1 MIDWHRLRDTAGVSI
16 LLEIGAEL
24 GISLDTC
31 LAGTQI
37 DPDELENPLASIS
50 VWQELTLIRN
60 MQPSRGSDEQLGLMV
75 SRRCTASAM
84 GMFGQALATSDTLKE
99 AWELMQRYQ
108 LLGLAFSRFEFSSHK
123 KQLCL
128 TLHDVDVP
136 ADCQRFCEER
146 GMGAC
151 LSLFSD
157 LMGQPLVPKGVTMRL
172 PPPLHLASYNDF
184 FGVEVQFNAPHT
196 TIVFDRTI
204 ENIPLPKA
212 NRKLHLASIR
222 YCDEVIE
229 SQIIP
234 TTFEG
239 RVRAILEEQ
248 NLKPDLEE
256 VAQQFEVSSRQLRR
270 QLIKEGT
277 SFREIQL
284 KLKFERAQALL
295 ESGMS
300 VNQVALELGYTS
312 QASFSRAF
320 KKQTGISPGQLRS

>member
-24 GISLDTC
+24 GINLETC

-50 VWQELTLIRN
+50 VWQELALIRN
-60 MQPSRGSDEQLGLMV
+60 MQSSRGSDEHLGLMV

-84 GMFGQALATSDTLKE
+84 GMFGQALATSDTLKQ
-99 AWELMQRYQ
+99 AWGLMQRYQ

-151 LSLFSD
+151 LTLFSD
-157 LMGQPLVPKGVTMRL
+157 LLGRQIVPSSVSMRL
-172 PPPLHLASYNDF
+172 PASADADVYHDF
-184 FGVEVQFNAPHT
+184 FGVEVQFDAPQT
-196 TIVFDRTI
+196 AIVFDRSI
-204 ENIPLPKA
+204 EGEPLPKA
-212 NRKLHLASIR
+212 NRKLQLASIR
-222 YCDEVIE
+222 YCEEVIE
-229 SQIIP
+229 SQTLP
-234 TTFEG
+234 MTFEA

-248 NLKPDLEE
+248 DLSLDLEA
-256 VAQQFEVSSRQLRR
+256 VAKHFGIGSRQLRR
-270 QLIKEGT
+270 HLANEST
-277 SFREIQL
+277 SFRDIQL
-284 KLKFERAQALL
+284 KLKFGRAQALL

-300 VNQVALELGYTS
+300 VNQVALELGYTN

-320 KKQTGISPGQLRS
+320 KKHTGKSPSLSV

>member
-50 VWQELTLIRN
+50 VWQELALIRN
-60 MQPSRGSDEQLGLMV
+60 MQASRGSDEHLGLMV

-84 GMFGQALATSDTLKE
+84 GMFGQALATSDTLKQ

-108 LLGLAFSRFEFSSHK
+108 LLGLAFSRFEFSSYRQ
-123 KQLCL
+123 QLCL

-151 LSLFSD
+151 LTLFSD
-157 LMGQPLVPKGVTMRL
+157 LLGRQIVPASVRMRL
-172 PPPLHLASYNDF
+172 PAPADADVYHNF
-184 FGVEVQFNAPHT
+184 FGVEVQFDAPQT
-196 TIVFDRTI
+196 DIVFERSI
-204 ENIPLPKA
+204 EGEPLPKA
-212 NRKLHLASIR
+212 NRKLQLASIR
-222 YCDEVIE
+222 YCEEVIE
-229 SQIIP
+229 SQTLP
-234 TTFEG
+234 MTFEA
-239 RVRAILEEQ
+239 RVRAILEEG
-248 NLKPDLEE
+248 LSLDLEA
-256 VAQQFEVSSRQLRR
+256 VAKHFGISSRQLRR
-270 QLIKEGT
+270 HLANEST
-277 SFREIQL
+277 SFRGIQL
-284 KLKFERAQALL
+284 KLKFGRAQALL
-295 ESGMS
+295 QSGMS
-300 VNQVALELGYTS
+300 VSQVALQLGYTS

-320 KKQTGISPGQLRS
+320 KKYTGKSPSLSV

>member
-1 MIDWHRLRDTAGVSI
+1 MVDWHRLRDTAGVSI
-16 LLEIGAEL
+16 LLAVGAEL
-24 GISLDTC
+24 GITQAQC

-37 DPDELENPLASIS
+37 VADELENPLASIS

-60 MQPSRGSDEQLGLMV
+60 IQECRGSDEQLGLMV
-75 SRRCTASAM
+75 ARHCIASAM
-84 GMFGQALATSDTLKE
+84 GMFGQALATSDTLQQ

-108 LLGLAFSRFEFSSHK
+108 LLGMAFSRFEFSTDK

-128 TLHDVDVP
+128 TLHDFEMP

-151 LSLFSD
+151 LILFSD
-157 LMGQPLVPKGVTMRL
+157 LVGHTLVPKSVTMRL
-172 PPPLHLASYNDF
+172 PPPADPTVYHEF
-184 FGVEVQFNAPHT
+184 FGVEVEFNTPQT
-196 TIVFDRTI
+196 TIVFDRVL
-204 ENIPLPKA
+204 ENTPLPKA
-212 NRKLHLASIR
+212 NRKLQLASIR

-234 TTFEG
+234 TTFAG
-239 RVRAILEEQ
+239 RVGAMLEEQ
-248 NLKPDLEE
+248 NLQSDLEQI
-256 VAQQFEVSSRQLRR
+256 AQQFGISSRQLRR
-270 QLIKEGT
+270 HLAKEGT

-284 KLKFERAQALL
+284 GLKFGRAQALL

-300 VNQVALELGYTS
+300 VNQVALELGYSS

-320 KKQTGISPGQLRS
+320 KKQLGKAPSLSK